1 MSSNITST
9 QTVKTEP
16 FLTTYNNMY
25 VTLQR
30 HLWFLKITVMIVMKD
45 GYCRFKLSFSSLFLL
60 FSAGDDAIFDHTQR
74 YSDV

>member
-1 MSSNITST
+1 
-9 QTVKTEP
+9 
-16 FLTTYNNMY
+16 MY

-45 GYCRFKLSFSSLFLL
+45 GYCRFELSFSSLFLL
-60 FSAGDDAIFDHTQR
+60 FSAGDDAIIDHTQR

>member
-1 MSSNITST
+1 
-9 QTVKTEP
+9 
-16 FLTTYNNMY
+16 MY
-25 VTLQR
+25 VTVQR

-60 FSAGDDAIFDHTQR
+60 FSAGDDAIIDHTQR